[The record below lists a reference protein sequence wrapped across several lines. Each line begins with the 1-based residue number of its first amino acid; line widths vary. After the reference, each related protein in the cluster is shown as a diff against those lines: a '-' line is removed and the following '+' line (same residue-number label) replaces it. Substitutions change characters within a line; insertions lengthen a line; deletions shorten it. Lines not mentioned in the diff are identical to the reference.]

1 MWSAEAGSFS
11 FILGE
16 IHFAVLRPAG
26 YLPRRMTGANAG
38 RKAVASRPHSK
49 KVVPF
54 WPLNLIMG

>member
-26 YLPRRMTGANAG
+26 YACRKKSGSFATALQKSCGNA
-38 RKAVASRPHSK
+38 A
-49 KVVPF
+49 
-54 WPLNLIMG
+54 